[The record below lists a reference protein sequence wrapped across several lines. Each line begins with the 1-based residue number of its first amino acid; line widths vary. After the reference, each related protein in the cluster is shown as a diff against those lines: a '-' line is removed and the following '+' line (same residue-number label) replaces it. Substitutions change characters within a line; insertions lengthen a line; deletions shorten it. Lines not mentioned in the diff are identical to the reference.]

1 MVDSFEG
8 SLFGF
13 KKPPILL
20 MGSGISRRYAREA
33 PNWRELLVRIAG
45 RIGIDD
51 IVPFENDAERKCREV
66 GLDPRSHRYPVLAT
80 EMQKYLDEHLKSKEI
95 RIDNILDQNE
105 LKAYCSRSAEAIKIM
120 AAAECSRLRIDSD
133 SPLSEEIGYLHRLP
147 DIVPC
152 VITTNYDHIIEDG
165 LFDNRFKVYSR
176 VSDYYLSGSQGIGE
190 IFKIHGTC
198 EDPSSI
204 VLTEEDYERFNKRAS
219 IVSAKILSILCDYP
233 MIILGY
239 SIEDDDVKGIL
250 SDLMSS
256 LDDDKLRE
264 LERNIVFI
272 EYAPG
277 VTGLEPSTWRIPFEE
292 HVMTLRSFRTCDFAP
307 IFREIVSMEASVS
320 PSTIRKIRQVVR
332 TVQITEKSNNERYK
346 PIGIDDITERDTNK
360 LVVVITDHDN
370 MRVIESLPSMSTDS
384 LMRTSLGLVK
394 YNGDPADVV
403 RQFISYGAQMYQKNS
418 YVPIFHFMS
427 LVDGYVDLDTPVLR
441 RYVED
446 KGIQFRKKLKTI
458 SLPRGF
464 SDRDLDSP
472 DACARLIEG
481 SSSYAKPLMVIYL
494 FDHGRI
500 TSQQALDQLGR
511 IYSHDSVAMKHT
523 NMRMAV
529 TYVGYKE
536 FMDRESGSHT
546 IASDRVVEIKK
557 G

>member
-1 MVDSFEG
+1 
-8 SLFGF
+8 
-13 KKPPILL
+13 
-20 MGSGISRRYAREA
+20 
-33 PNWRELLVRIAG
+33 
-45 RIGIDD
+45 
-51 IVPFENDAERKCREV
+51 
-66 GLDPRSHRYPVLAT
+66 
-80 EMQKYLDEHLKSKEI
+80 
-95 RIDNILDQNE
+95 
-105 LKAYCSRSAEAIKIM
+105 
-120 AAAECSRLRIDSD
+120 
-133 SPLSEEIGYLHRLP
+133 
-147 DIVPC
+147 
-152 VITTNYDHIIEDG
+152 
-165 LFDNRFKVYSR
+165 
-176 VSDYYLSGSQGIGE
+176 
-190 IFKIHGTC
+190 
-198 EDPSSI
+198 
-204 VLTEEDYERFNKRAS
+204 
-219 IVSAKILSILCDYP
+219 
-233 MIILGY
+233 
-239 SIEDDDVKGIL
+239 
-250 SDLMSS
+250 MSS